1 MKQLY
6 LLILL
11 CWANFVFAQCPE
23 CTPDFTCTSPV
34 DFPSICP
41 EVLPDATAGEYYES
55 VMTFFLPANV
65 VDPGSGISATLNQ
78 VVIGSVVGLPFGL
91 SYVPNSPTSTYYP
104 SNGENY
110 GCATIC
116 GTPLQAG
123 SYEVVINVT
132 VTVTALGFE
141 QVVNESFVLPI
152 IVLPGVG
159 GNSSFAYDNLSG
171 CDVVT
176 ATFEALIDGTPGITT
191 YAWDFGNGETST
203 DQSPEPQL
211 YNQPGEYTVTL
222 QTTIQ
227 NYFLNSVSISSVEN
241 NWSGDIEELIA
252 AFTSPDIYFTITN
265 AAGNIVFTSSTID
278 SSTSGTWN
286 DLGVVLDSPPY
297 QINVWDEDNGPP
309 LGSEDDAIGTA
320 SFAIQTGSQSFSSGG
335 GANGSIQISLQT
347 TNVFNDTETVVV
359 FDSPNAAFTYISEL
373 DVLDYDDS
381 SLAYFEWFFND
392 ELIQQGEQD
401 SIFMAEP
408 GLYSCSVTNIYG
420 CTSTSDVFTLCP
432 TLNLDYNWASGF
444 FSVPAGY
451 ASYTWYFNGL
461 PLPNAT
467 SNLLI
472 TSEPGNYAL
481 TITTDYGCEV
491 TSEVYVITIGVE
503 DYEQT
508 QPTVWPNPANQEINV
523 LASHNETI
531 ALYDL
536 GGKLVENWTS
546 QGESMTIDVSH
557 IQPGTY
563 ILTRQ
568 GSNSLRR
575 TKLVISR

>member
-1 MKQLY
+1 MKHFT
-6 LLILL
+6 LLVLIF
-11 CWANFVFAQCPE
+11 WANLIYAQCPE
-23 CTPDFTCTSPV
+23 CTPDFTCTSAA

-41 EVLPDATAGEYYES
+41 EVLPDATAGVYYES
-55 VMTFFLPANV
+55 VMTFFLPANI

-141 QVVNESFVLPI
+141 QVVNESFTLPI
-152 IVLPGVG
+152 VVLPGVG
-159 GNSSFAYDNLSG
+159 GNSSFAYDNLNG
-171 CDVVT
+171 CDSVT
-176 ATFEALIDGTPGITT
+176 AIFEALINGAPGITN
-191 YAWDFGNGETST
+191 YSWDFGNGETSS
-203 DQSPEPQL
+203 DQFPDPQV
-211 YNQPGEYTVTL
+211 YDQPGEYEVTL

-227 NYFLNSVSISSVEN
+227 NYFLNSVTVTSVEN

-265 AAGNIVFTSSTID
+265 SAGNVIYTSSTID
-278 SSTSGTWN
+278 SSTSGTWSEIG
-286 DLGVVLDSPPY
+286 LMLDNPPY

-309 LGSEDDAIGTA
+309 LGSDDDAIGTA

-335 GANGSIQISLQT
+335 GANGSIQISLET
-347 TNVFNDTETVVV
+347 TNVFNDSETVVV
-359 FDSPNAAFTYISEL
+359 FDSPNADFTYLADI
-373 DVLDYDDS
+373 DVLDYDDPT
-381 SLAYFEWFFND
+381 LAYFEWFFND
-392 ELIQQGEQD
+392 ELIQQGAQD

-408 GLYSCSVTNIYG
+408 GLYSCTVTNIYG
-420 CTSTSDVFTLCP
+420 CSSTSEVFTLCP

-451 ASYTWYFNGL
+451 ASYTWFFNGL

-491 TSEVYVITIGVE
+491 SSEVYVITIGVE
-503 DYEQT
+503 NQERQ
-508 QPTVWPNPANQEINV
+508 QLAVWPNPANQQINIFV
-523 LASHNETI
+523 SQNETI
-531 ALYDL
+531 SLFDL
-536 GGKLVENWTS
+536 GGKLIERWSTIS
-546 QGESMTIDVSH
+546 GMMTLDVSD

-563 ILTRQ
+563 IMTLTSKSGLQ
-568 GSNSLRR
+568 R
-575 TKLVISR
+575 TKVVISR